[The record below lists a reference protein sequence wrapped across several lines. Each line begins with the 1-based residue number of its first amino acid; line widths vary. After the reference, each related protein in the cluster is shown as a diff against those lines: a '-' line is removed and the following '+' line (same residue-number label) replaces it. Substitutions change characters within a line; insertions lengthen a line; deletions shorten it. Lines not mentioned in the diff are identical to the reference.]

1 MKSVTRGA
9 YWSRLHEVGLLE
21 EHIGHE
27 VHEVGLLEEHIGHEV
42 HEVGLLEEHIGQP
55 RFMKSVY

>member
-1 MKSVTRGA
+1 MKSFTRGA
-9 YWSRLHEVGLLE
+9 YWSRGHEVGLLE

-42 HEVGLLEEHIGQP
+42 
-55 RFMKSVY
+55 MKSVY